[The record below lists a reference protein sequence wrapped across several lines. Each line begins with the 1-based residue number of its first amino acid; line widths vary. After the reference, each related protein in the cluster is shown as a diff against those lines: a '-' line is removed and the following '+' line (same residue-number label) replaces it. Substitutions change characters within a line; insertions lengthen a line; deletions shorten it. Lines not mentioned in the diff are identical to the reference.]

1 MAEEIKPIIKVDTG
15 ESQRT
20 VKALKKDISDLKDQ
34 ILNLTKGTKEY
45 DDAVDKLQQSQREL
59 NEVQALTKR
68 TATALEGSYDALTH
82 QMSLLKKEWKATAD
96 ETKRAQ
102 IGEEIAKINN
112 ELKQLDAEI
121 GNYQRNVG
129 NYVSHWEGMP
139 EVTKDFGTAMRE
151 MNEQIEP
158 TKQGLEGLG
167 NLASGLAAGYA
178 AVQGAAALLGVEN
191 SKLEQTF
198 VKLQAAMAL
207 AQGVS
212 GMKGLVEGF
221 GKLKVVLGS
230 VAGGGMV
237 AVVAAV
243 AAGVALLIKKLID
256 WRIETL
262 STKSAVDN
270 YKISVEQLTEAN
282 NMLANSVGKPISQ
295 FKIFKSEFEEL
306 NTDKAKE
313 QWIRDNASAFEELGL
328 QIGSVNDADK
338 IFIQQSDEVI
348 AAMMKRAKADAIKEM
363 YAKSEA
369 DVVKAEIQARTDVE
383 NLPQSFYSN
392 SDSTIPKEYEKY
404 AGFYTYQG
412 QSKYATREDWSGGGF
427 YNRVGNPTET
437 QAFQTYVEN
446 ETKELK
452 AVSALWLES
461 VKNAEKEYNEAVK
474 GLGGLYKPEPKP
486 NPKPTGNKP
495 KTKEELL
502 AEIQQK
508 MYDDIVNMTFDD
520 VDVDVKDDFKITDKD
535 GQAEKRANIR
545 IKAAERVAQR
555 EIDLNSMA
563 EQSEEERAAKEL
575 EIRRKLEEEKLQ
587 ILKEAREEAVKNGD
601 LAFLEIDQ
609 QIADQEIAIE
619 KAKYEELERQRQA
632 DLEKEKAAKEKKIQI
647 MNQVSQAIS
656 AAGSITQGILEI
668 TQAAAEKDG
677 EITEEEAK
685 RIKGMQYATASI
697 NMLQGAITAFSS
709 AMQLGPVLGP
719 IVGGVNAAAVVAM
732 GTANLMKIRNTDLT
746 GKVSSGAMGAVTPS
760 SNVFGTDI
768 PMSYVRNV
776 TTASEVDS
784 LNQDTRVYILESDIQ
799 ASNKKVQVREN
810 ESTF

>member
-15 ESQRT
+15 DSQRT

-82 QMSLLKKEWKATAD
+82 QMSLLKKEWRATAD
-96 ETKRAQ
+96 EARRADLGAQ
-102 IGEEIAKINN
+102 IDEINQQ
-112 ELKQLDAEI
+112 LKEMDASV
-121 GNYQRNVG
+121 GNFQRNVG

-191 SKLEQTF
+191 GKLEQTF

-212 GMKGLVEGF
+212 GLKGLVEGF

-243 AAGVALLIKKLID
+243 ATGVAILIKKLID

-392 SDSTIPKEYEKY
+392 ADSTIPKEYEKY

-437 QAFQTYVEN
+437 QAFKTYVEN

-474 GLGGLYKPEPKP
+474 GLGGLYNPEPK
-486 NPKPTGNKP
+486 PKPTGNKP

-520 VDVDVKDDFKITDKD
+520 VDVDVKDNFKLTDKN
-535 GQAEKRANIR
+535 GQAQKRADIR
-545 IKAAERVAQR
+545 IKNAERLAQR
-555 EIDLNSMA
+555 EIDLNSMV

-575 EIRRKLEEEKLQ
+575 EIRRKLEEDKLQ
-587 ILKEAREEAVKNGD
+587 ILKDARQEAVNNGD

-609 QIADQEIAIE
+609 EIADQEIAIE

-656 AAGSITQGILEI
+656 AAGQLTQGIMEI
-668 TQAAAEKDG
+668 AQAKAEEDG
-677 EITEEEAK
+677 EISEEEAK
-685 RIKGMQYATASI
+685 KIKGLQYATATI

-746 GKVSSGAMGAVTPS
+746 GSVSSGAMGAVTPN

>member
-15 ESQRT
+15 DSQRT

-82 QMSLLKKEWKATAD
+82 QMSLLKKEWRATAD
-96 ETKRAQ
+96 EAKRADLGAQ
-102 IGEEIAKINN
+102 IDEINSK
-112 ELKQLDAEI
+112 LKEMDASV
-121 GNYQRNVG
+121 GNFQRNVG

-221 GKLKVVLGS
+221 GKLRVVLGS

-243 AAGVALLIKKLID
+243 AAGVAILIKKLID

-474 GLGGLYKPEPKP
+474 GLGGLYNPEPK
-486 NPKPTGNKP
+486 PKPTGNKP

-520 VDVDVKDDFKITDKD
+520 VDVDVKDNFKLTDKN
-535 GQAEKRANIR
+535 GQAQKRADIR
-545 IKAAERVAQR
+545 IKNAERLAQR
-555 EIDLNSMA
+555 EIDLNSMV

-575 EIRRKLEEEKLQ
+575 EIRRKLEEDKLQ
-587 ILKEAREEAVKNGD
+587 ILKDARQEAVNNGD

-609 QIADQEIAIE
+609 EIADQEIAIE

-656 AAGSITQGILEI
+656 AAGQLTQGIMEI
-668 TQAAAEKDG
+668 AQAKAEEDG
-677 EITEEEAK
+677 EISEEEAK
-685 RIKGMQYATASI
+685 KIKGLQYATATI

-732 GTANLMKIRNTDLT
+732 GTANLMKIKNTDLT
-746 GKVSSGAMGAVTPS
+746 GSVSSGAMGAVTPS